1 MRAFLAMLLL
11 LLGAYPAL
19 ASPFDQVPAGDPAYD
34 DCRYL
39 AQCGVIDA
47 RPPGDFAGANPL
59 ARYDFTLSLVRPMTA
74 LESLAADP
82 RRAGPALEPV
92 VRMSQAER
100 ARVGGIL
107 ARLLDEFRDVLSV
120 LGKDVSQAI
129 TGARLLADGGPV
141 LSEAEGYA
149 PRAAAPAPENAA
161 GITFENSRTRVG
173 VMYRAAEGRAA
184 ALPPVPLGGLADA
197 PITGLAAARLPVSRA
212 APNAR
217 DDALTDFSLHRLRGS
232 FEYGVTDNLSLAV
245 AYEAMVRQG
254 VGATILD
261 AASLKTLGVGYRFSP
276 STSVT
281 LKYHLIDYANHTGQ
295 GARLEDRMAET
306 DLVVRF

>member
-1 MRAFLAMLLL
+1 MLLL
-11 LLGAYPAL
+11 FLLGAYPVL
-19 ASPFDQVPAGDPAYD
+19 ASTFDSARGGPFDQVPAGDPAYD

-59 ARYDFTLSLVRPMTA
+59 ARYDFSLSLVHPLSA
-74 LESLAADP
+74 LEALATDS
-82 RRAGPALEPV
+82 RRAGAGLEPV
-92 VRMSQAER
+92 LDMSPAER

-129 TGARLLADGGPV
+129 RGARLMADGG
-141 LSEAEGYA
+141 YT

-161 GITFENSRTRVG
+161 GVTFESSRARVG
-173 VMYRAAEGRAA
+173 VIYRAAEGRAA

-212 APNAR
+212 APASLAPR

-245 AYEAMVRQG
+245 AYEAAVRQG
-254 VGATILD
+254 AGTTILD
-261 AASLKTLGVGYRFSP
+261 AASLKTLGLGYRFSP
-276 STSVT
+276 STSVN
-281 LKYHLIDYANHTGQ
+281 LKYHLIDYADHTGA